1 MSMVGKILQLGAFVI
16 AISGVVGT
24 AAAERIDLNTATA
37 AQLQSLPGI
46 GPERAEM
53 ILRVRKKSGP
63 FRSLEELFSIPRLT
77 RRQFER
83 LKRKLFVDQEKLE
96 PLRPSP
102 PAAASSG

>member
-53 ILRVRKKSGP
+53 ILRVRKKAVRSGP
-63 FRSLEELFSIPRLT
+63 SKSYSRF
-77 RRQFER
+77 
-83 LKRKLFVDQEKLE
+83 
-96 PLRPSP
+96 
-102 PAAASSG
+102 PASHAGSSSGSRESSS

>member
-77 RRQFER
+77 RRQFEL

-102 PAAASSG
+102 PAAANSG